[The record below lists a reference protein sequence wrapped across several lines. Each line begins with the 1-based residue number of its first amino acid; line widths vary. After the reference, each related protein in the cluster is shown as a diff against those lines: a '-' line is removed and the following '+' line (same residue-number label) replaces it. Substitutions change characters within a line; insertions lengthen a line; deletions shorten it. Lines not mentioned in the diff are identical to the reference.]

1 MSGFDDDF
9 GEMVGGKEEAGDL
22 TEDPAAEFLARE
34 QEQLGELE
42 TELRGWFHTLRTQNY
57 GNNAPSEQIYM
68 RDFT

>member
-9 GEMVGGKEEAGDL
+9 GEMVGGREEAGDL

-42 TELRGWFHTLRTQNY
+42 TELGPLSGW
-57 GNNAPSEQIYM
+57 
-68 RDFT
+68 

>member
-9 GEMVGGKEEAGDL
+9 GEMVGGKEERTEDV

-42 TELRGWFHTLRTQNY
+42 TELAPLSGWYHPPDHPLWVY
-57 GNNAPSEQIYM
+57 GE
-68 RDFT
+68 T